1 MEKHE
6 EYYEEVERRLNFFV
20 TDMHEELDNIERLVH
35 GNESAVLLL
44 QWVRDMMLR
53 VAENYER

>member
-1 MEKHE
+1 MGPHE
-6 EYYEEVERRLNFFV
+6 EYYEELRNRINYFV
-20 TDMHEELDNIERLVH
+20 TDLNEEVDNIERLVQ

-44 QWVRDMMLR
+44 QWVRDTIQR

>member
-6 EYYEEVERRLNFFV
+6 EYYTELQNRIRHMTVDF
-20 TDMHEELDNIERLVH
+20 HEELDNIERLVH

-44 QWVRDMMLR
+44 QWVRDAYQR
-53 VAENYER
+53 VMENYET

>member
-1 MEKHE
+1 MTKHD
-6 EYYEEVERRLNFFV
+6 EYFQEVDDRIRYFV
-20 TDMHEELDNIERLVH
+20 TDMDEELDNIERLVR

-44 QWVRDMMLR
+44 QWVRDTMQR

>member
-6 EYYEEVERRLNFFV
+6 EYYDELQARIRYFV
-20 TDMHEELDNIERLVH
+20 TDVHEELDNIERLVH

-44 QWVRDMMLR
+44 QWVRDTVQR